1 MTDHAEEQEM
11 EAEALAA
18 IFDTHFNSLP
28 SSSSGDAPLRWQV
41 EIYPEMTADADE
53 LDEVNHV
60 AARLVV
66 ELPADY
72 PERLPVLACELI
84 KGLVEDHRVELLAL
98 AQEEA
103 VANEGAPCIFAVVER
118 LREWLA
124 DNNQKGLDDLSMHAQ
139 MIRKQQ
145 AKEKEVSV
153 RRSACCVVIVVV
165 ALDGVLY
172 LYISL
177 WSTTQFPR
185 VWAKFV
191 TSCYKKAVRSRSDDR
206 VWGHP
211 PPPPRRV
218 VGCAS

>member
-1 MTDHAEEQEM
+1 MTDHEEEQEM

-18 IFDTHFNSLP
+18 IFDTHFNISP
-28 SSSSGDAPLRWQV
+28 ASSSGDARWQV

-53 LDEVNHV
+53 LNEVNHV

-84 KGLVEDHRVELLAL
+84 KGLVDDHRVALLAL

-103 VANEGAPCIFAVVER
+103 LANEGAPCIFAVVER

-124 DNNQKGLDDLSMHAQ
+124 ENNQKGLDDLSMHAQ

-145 AKEKEVSV
+145 AKEKEVSFV
-153 RRSACCVVIVVV
+153 RRTAVSSSSSDGPVTYVHPF
-165 ALDGVLY
+165 ALYGIY
-172 LYISL
+172 LYVSP
-177 WSTTQFPR
+177 WSTPLFSRGCGRKLFELLQE
-185 VWAKFV
+185 
-191 TSCYKKAVRSRSDDR
+191 SCAVKIR
-206 VWGHP
+206 
-211 PPPPRRV
+211 
-218 VGCAS
+218 